1 MKPRLLLVCVLIA
14 FVAGFCMGP
23 PDLIS
28 QLTYGLISGALTALL
43 VWISQKMLLKLKKGN
58 RVIAL
63 ISLLW
68 AVLVP
73 SLTLVAAYLM
83 SR

>member
-14 FVAGFCMGP
+14 LLAGFCIAP
-23 PDLIS
+23 PDMIS
-28 QLTYGLISGALTALL
+28 QLLYGAISGALTAVL
-43 VWISQKMLLKLKKGN
+43 VWISQKMLLNLKKGD
-58 RVIAL
+58 RFIAL
-63 ISLLW
+63 ISVLW

-73 SLTLVAAYLM
+73 SAILLVFHLI

>member
-14 FVAGFCMGP
+14 LIAGFCIAP

-28 QLTYGLISGALTALL
+28 QLSYGAISGAMTAIL
-43 VWISQKMLLKLKKGN
+43 VWISQKMLLRLKKGN
-58 RVIAL
+58 GVIAL

-73 SLTLVAAYLM
+73 CPTLVAAYLM